1 MMTLKEVKDWMKD
14 NLQCDVD
21 YWKIGSYVNKD
32 KTICVKNLTSNRN
45 KLAIGGLKNT
55 STRTKGISIVIHWDK
70 NPDESERV
78 AQDIHALFYG
88 QRPVIESYQDVSGQK
103 VVIKK
108 HHVVT
113 CQMRSDE
120 PISLGTDSEGVYE
133 YVVEMWMTYQTKK
146 VERESEE

>member
-88 QRPVIESYQDVSGQK
+88 QRPVIESY
-103 VVIKK
+103 
-108 HHVVT
+108 HVVT

-120 PISLGTDSEGVYE
+120 PISLGTDNEGIYE